1 MRMPAKPK
9 KGESGMKLRCLVAL
23 ALLVATPALAQT
35 PEQRAERVL
44 AASPVIDGHNDL
56 AWAIREG
63 GGALPDLAR
72 DTANLP
78 IPFQTDLPRARA
90 GHLGGQ
96 FWSVYV
102 PAELHGDEAVRVTLE
117 QIDLV
122 RRLVA
127 ANPQMALASNAAEVR
142 AGMRAGKLAGFMGA
156 EGGHQIAGNLAV
168 LRLYHALGVRYVTL
182 THFKSLAWADS
193 STDAPRANGLSD
205 FGRAVVAEMNRIGM
219 IVDVSHTSDAT
230 ALAAIAASRA
240 PVIASHS
247 GARAVTDAPRD
258 MPDDVIR
265 ALAAKG
271 GVVMVSFY
279 EGHVSNAWRA
289 WDKARTDYA
298 ASVGVKADVYGAKA
312 PAPLVAWER
321 AHPAPRVTAA
331 DVADHVEH
339 VARVGGKGA
348 VGIGADYEGIAGNA
362 PEGMSGVDGY
372 PALFAELA
380 RRGWSDAELAGL
392 AQGNVLRVIE
402 AVEAVAKAS
411 VGEVPGTAVLVE

>member
-1 MRMPAKPK
+1 MTFRWT
-9 KGESGMKLRCLVAL
+9 LAL
-23 ALLVATPALAQT
+23 ALLAPTPALGQT

-56 AWAIREG
+56 AWAIREAG
-63 GGALPDLAR
+63 STLPPDLTKSTAALPY
-72 DTANLP
+72 
-78 IPFQTDLPRARA
+78 PFQTDLPRARA

-122 RRLVA
+122 RRIVA
-127 ANPQMALASNAAEVR
+127 AHPQMALAGTAAELR
-142 AGMRAGKLAGFMGA
+142 AGMRAGKLTGMMGA

-182 THFKSLAWADS
+182 THFKSIAWADS
-193 STDAPRANGLSD
+193 STDAPRSGGLSD
-205 FGRAVVAEMNRIGM
+205 FGRAVIAEMNRIGM

-230 ALAAIAASRA
+230 ALAAITLSRA

-247 GARAVTDAPRD
+247 GARAVTNVPRA
-258 MPDDVIR
+258 MPDAVIR

-279 EGHVSNAWRA
+279 EGHVSNAWAA
-289 WDKARTDYA
+289 WDKARTAYA
-298 ASVGVKADVYGAKA
+298 ASVGVKADIYGPKA
-312 PAPLVAWER
+312 PAPLVAWEA
-321 AHPAPRVTAA
+321 AHPAPVVTAR
-331 DVADHVEH
+331 DVADHVEQI
-339 VARVGGKGA
+339 ARVGGKGA

-362 PEGMSGVDGY
+362 PAGMGGVDGY

-402 AVEAVAKAS
+402 AVEATAKAS
-411 VGEVPGTAVLVE
+411 AGIPPGTAALVE

>member
-1 MRMPAKPK
+1 MAFHAAPA
-9 KGESGMKLRCLVAL
+9 A
-23 ALLVATPALAQT
+23 AQT

-44 AASPVIDGHNDL
+44 ASAPVIDGHNDL

-63 GGALPDLAR
+63 GGALPDLTQN
-72 DTANLP
+72 TAALP
-78 IPFQTDLPRARA
+78 LPFQTDLPRARA

-127 ANPQMALASNAAEVR
+127 ANPQMALASSAAELR
-142 AGMRAGKLAGFMGA
+142 AAMRAGKLAGMMGA

-205 FGRAVVAEMNRIGM
+205 FGRAVIAEMNRIGM

-230 ALAAIAASRA
+230 AAAAIAASRA

-247 GARAVTDAPRD
+247 GARAVTDAVRD
-258 MPDDVIR
+258 LPDPLIR

-279 EGHVSNAWRA
+279 RGHVSNAWRA
-289 WDKARTDYA
+289 WDKARTDFA
-298 ASVGVKADVYGAKA
+298 ARVGVKADVYGAKA
-312 PAPLVAWER
+312 PAPLVAWE
-321 AHPAPRVTAA
+321 AEHPAPRVTAA
-331 DVADHVEH
+331 DVADHVEAI
-339 VARVGGKGA
+339 ARVGGKGA
-348 VGIGADYEGIAGNA
+348 VGIGGDYEGIAGNA

-402 AVEAVAKAS
+402 AVEAVARAS
-411 VGEVPGTAVLVE
+411 AGEKPGTAALEE